1 MSLSFDEVNI
11 LGNII
16 NDTFGKSSTGH
27 DEDQFDSTMGGFSKY
42 IQGTVDTKGSHDSIV
57 VKASLEGS
65 SLCVTAVGI
74 YNLGPL
80 AYQHQVISTATNEL
94 TQHCKKKLKEIKS
107 SFGKKE
113 NAGRKLVTKEV
124 KNIGNELDIQDLNHY
139 SENRPSYIYK
149 RTYFEV
155 T

>member
-16 NDTFGKSSTGH
+16 NDTFGKASTGY
-27 DEDQFDSTMGGFSKY
+27 DEEQLDSTMGGFSKY
-42 IQGTVDTKGSHDSIV
+42 MQGTEKSQGSHDSIV

-65 SLCVTAVGI
+65 SLCITAVGI

-80 AYQHQVISTATNEL
+80 AYQHQVIATATNEL
-94 TQHCKKKLKEIKS
+94 TQHCSKKIKEIKS

-113 NAGRKLVTKEV
+113 NAGRKLITKEI
-124 KNIGNELDIQDLNHY
+124 KNNGNELDIQDLNHY
-139 SENRPSYIYK
+139 AENRPSYIYK
-149 RTYFEV
+149 RNYFEV
-155 T
+155 S